1 MQESVG
7 LISYKLTNENNEE
20 IDTVKANDGKV
31 SFSVVLS
38 IYNSLS
44 FMDDFNVYLLVVN
57 SIDDTTVLAQQAH
70 IIRESSD
77 DTFNVKFDINDD
89 VPTTKDL
96 NLRIAISN
104 KKPGE
109 MGITESIRVGT
120 ILNVKLPI
128 EVS

>member
-70 IIRESSD
+70 IIRESSN

-104 KKPGE
+104 KKPGD

-128 EVS
+128 EVN

>member
-20 IDTVKANDGKV
+20 IDTVKPNDGKV